1 MRDDRIET
9 WGDLIDA
16 FYEIPHTRFGR
27 YRSDFVYRGLADQSW
42 DLKTSLIRLGGS
54 YQQVE
59 RPLLRSFR
67 KYAQPGWLPTGNR
80 EGHSFPQRAR
90 PTTTQQAGSGRRLT
104 PSVSR
109 TRIDNLSERA
119 PTSPMIAH
127 PAADNLKPLQ

>member
-67 KYAQPGWLPTGNR
+67 KYA
-80 EGHSFPQRAR
+80 SFPQRAR

-119 PTSPMIAH
+119 PKSPMIAH